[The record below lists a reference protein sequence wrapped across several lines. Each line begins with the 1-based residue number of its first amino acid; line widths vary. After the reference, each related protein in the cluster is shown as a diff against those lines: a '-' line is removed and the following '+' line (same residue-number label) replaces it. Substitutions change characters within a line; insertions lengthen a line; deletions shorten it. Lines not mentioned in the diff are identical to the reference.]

1 MKQIPVDECPAG
13 IYLDVAVAKAQYHGE
28 HLVID
33 FKHRL
38 FSTSDRA
45 ISCIKLSRY
54 SIDIAA
60 AWILAPDVLFDYEL
74 RCWIK
79 AWQTGNCVWDREGN
93 GEFLVNSEADAAPLV
108 ITRTYLKAKG
118 IEFVEIPE
126 ELCHD

>member
-13 IYLDVAVAKAQYHGE
+13 TYLDVAVVKAQYHGE

-54 SIDIAA
+54 STDIAA
-60 AWILAPDVLFDYEL
+60 AWELIDRMGTQYAPSIYQIGQWY
-74 RCWIK
+74 C
-79 AWQTGNCVWDREGN
+79 N
-93 GEFLVNSEADAAPLV
+93 FLVDGGRIESCAETAPLA
-108 ITRTYLKAKG
+108 ITRAYLKVEEV
-118 IEFVEIPE
+118 EFVEVPDE
-126 ELCHD
+126 TNTG